1 MKRREFLTGV
11 AAAVS
16 LARRGRAQGAAREAK
31 LARIGVMSAGFARLI
46 GSSWDQAAQ
55 PKSLDIMEI
64 PEMLADRFGIHNF
77 EVQTIHFL
85 SMEPSYYARFN
96 ERLKRAKCKVSNIC
110 LELDD
115 NDHRYSG
122 LVGPS
127 SPDPALR
134 AKGIELTKRW
144 VDIAA
149 TIGCPS
155 VMANQGSSPITENL
169 DTCVEALKAMA
180 AYGKTKN
187 VAVTLEN
194 RGKAT
199 PEQLVSLIRAAGI
212 YANPDLGNFP
222 DEETRARGMRLLI
235 PLAHHQCHVKM
246 NARFDFG
253 NSIRLSGEIGFKGL
267 YSIEGGGPDPNVNL
281 PKLIDALIENI

>member
-1 MKRREFLTGV
+1 MKRREFLAG
-11 AAAVS
+11 AAAAISV
-16 LARRGRAQGAAREAK
+16 ARRGRAQEATREAK
-31 LARIGVMSAGFARLI
+31 LARISVMSAGFSRLI
-46 GSSWDQAAQ
+46 GSSWTPNAQ
-55 PKSLDIMEI
+55 PKALDIMDI
-64 PEMLADRFGIHNF
+64 PEMLADRFGIHHF

-85 SMEPSYYARFN
+85 STEPSYFARFN
-96 ERLKRAKCKVSNIC
+96 QRLQKAKCKVSNIC

-115 NDHRYSG
+115 HDHSYSG
-122 LVGPS
+122 MVGPS

-134 AKGIELTKRW
+134 ARAIELTKQW
-144 VDIAA
+144 IDIAA

-155 VMANQGSSPITENL
+155 VMGNQGSTPLTDNF
-169 DTCVEALKAMA
+169 DTCVETLKTMA

-194 RGKAT
+194 HGKAT
-199 PEQLVSLIRAAGI
+199 PEQLVRLIQTAGI

-222 DEETRARGMRLLI
+222 DEETRARGMRMLI

-253 NSIRLSGEIGFKGL
+253 HSIRLSKEIGFKGI

-281 PKLIDALIENI
+281 PPILDALIENM